1 MTKTT
6 YKKRNKTKRKFTLKN
21 CSPIVK
27 GKTVHKNSCL
37 TKNVMF
43 NLKKQYNKKFPED
56 PIHEN
61 TPPNIWEALKS
72 KMNMCKNEECWL
84 AELAEPYVK
93 NKLEKIAFSPKSP
106 KSWNDDPNEWLTN
119 HDINNVLSQ
128 YEYKFDTFEFIG
140 PSFIDFNEKI
150 GYSCVDNEV
159 CMLNIQEQIDNGKEK
174 IGIIFNLDRH
184 NQPGSHWVSLFID
197 INEKFVFY
205 FDSVGTKIPN
215 EIYKL
220 VNNIQEQG
228 KKLTK
233 PINFRFEQNHPFEHQ
248 KTNTECG
255 MYSLFF
261 MITLL
266 TNKLYKTPFKSTE
279 QKIQFFKSK
288 KIPDKK
294 MEELRK
300 KYYN

>member
-1 MTKTT
+1 MTKAT
-6 YKKRNKTKRKFTLKN
+6 YKKHNNKKRKFTLKN

-61 TPPNIWEALKS
+61 TPPKIWEALKS

-84 AELAEPYVK
+84 AELAEPHVK
-93 NKLEKIAFSPKSP
+93 DRLEKIAFSPKSP
-106 KSWNDDPNEWLTN
+106 KSWNDDTNEWLTN

-197 INEKFVFY
+197 INDKFVFY
-205 FDSVGTKIPN
+205 FDSVGTKIPK
-215 EIYKL
+215 EIYNL
-220 VNNIQEQG
+220 VKNIQEQG
-228 KKLTK
+228 KKLTN

-266 TNKLYKTPFKSTE
+266 TNKLYKTPFKTTE